1 MIAFSFVGTEADEF
15 ACGKCRL
22 RWLRQQLW
30 GLSIGSAARRI
41 GSRERWTA
49 KIRLSEEA
57 FPPCGD
63 GSGRWLCPQPF
74 NRLYFPEWAA
84 WIVGSLPERSL
95 FCGKMP
101 ARFGAGR
108 RSVPEAGRIR
118 FGGTAR
124 ACRSFRRC
132 GDVLPRGCRFRS
144 DFRRRTADS
153 WAKVAVACGF
163 GFFG

>member
-118 FGGTAR
+118 FWR
-124 ACRSFRRC
+124 DSPC
-132 GDVLPRGCRFRS
+132 LPIFS
-144 DFRRRTADS
+144 ALRRRFAARLPFSIRLSPSD
-153 WAKVAVACGF
+153 G
-163 GFFG
+163 G

>member
-74 NRLYFPEWAA
+74 NRLYFS
-84 WIVGSLPERSL
+84 GMGGMDCRL
-95 FCGKMP
+95 FAGEKFILRENAGK
-101 ARFGAGR
+101 
-108 RSVPEAGRIR
+108 V
-118 FGGTAR
+118 
-124 ACRSFRRC
+124 RC
-132 GDVLPRGCRFRS
+132 GSPECAGSGENPFWRDSPCLPIFS
-144 DFRRRTADS
+144 ALRRRFAARLPFSIRLSPSD
-153 WAKVAVACGF
+153 G
-163 GFFG
+163 G